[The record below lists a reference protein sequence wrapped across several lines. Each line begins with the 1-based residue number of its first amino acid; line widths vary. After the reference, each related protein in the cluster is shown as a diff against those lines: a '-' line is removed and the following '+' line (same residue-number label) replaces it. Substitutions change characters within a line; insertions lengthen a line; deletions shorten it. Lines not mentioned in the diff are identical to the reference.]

1 MTTFVQQLDTSL
13 TKAAEQF
20 EKTFQSILARDAL
33 STFSPVRGSP
43 VVLAG
48 PWDIPSASH
57 FLELKPQMHFLSR

>member
-1 MTTFVQQLDTSL
+1 MTTFVQYLDMLL
-13 TKAAEQF
+13 TKVAGLF
-20 EKTFQSILARDAL
+20 EKTSQSVLARDAL

-48 PWDIPSASH
+48 PWDIPSALH